1 MCLGS
6 ILLGSCQQG
15 RYDPARAAQPY
26 PRELHSTNTV
36 DMQVFRR
43 DTQIEI
49 VNSTPI
55 SYSDF
60 DLWINQQFVR
70 HVDALPAGQTIRL
83 SLWDFYD
90 ENGDQFNAGGFFRAY
105 EPMPVRL
112 VQIQPKNDGPLTGL
126 ITIRREE
133 VRVAPDPGR

>member
-1 MCLGS
+1 
-6 ILLGSCQQG
+6 
-15 RYDPARAAQPY
+15 
-26 PRELHSTNTV
+26 
-36 DMQVFRR
+36 MQVFRR